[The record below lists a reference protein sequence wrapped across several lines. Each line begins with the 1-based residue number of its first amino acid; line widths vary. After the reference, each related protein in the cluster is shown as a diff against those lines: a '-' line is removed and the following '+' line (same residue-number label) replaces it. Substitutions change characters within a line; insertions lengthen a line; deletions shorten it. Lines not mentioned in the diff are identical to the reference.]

1 MKFVFLGSFLL
12 SFYLCQ
18 GQNKLEISGGI
29 DLYYGVNPFDAKQ
42 QNTPIYV
49 SSNQLNSLSI
59 NLALVEFKFRPNSR
73 FRFQLTPAFGSYMN
87 SNYISEKKHFRW
99 IYEGSVGISPS
110 KKNNQWIDF
119 GVFSSPYTF
128 ETPKSWDQ
136 LAYTRSLAP
145 EFVPYYVTGLRYQN
159 ELSKKY
165 KLSLFLMNG
174 WQKIGLQKK
183 IPSLGT
189 QLEWRKNRNYINWT
203 TYAGNEKSDVSPNFG
218 LRIFTELSWSHE
230 TEKFKTQACFY
241 SGLQKVENEGM
252 KNWWQVNGL
261 VDYKLGTKS
270 DIYFRHEY
278 FYDPNKIQIQTPTT
292 AIGFAGHVSSL
303 GFTHKATNH
312 LLLRLETKTLMGK
325 RENELF
331 SFQKQFSN
339 YLPLLFANITIL
351 F

>member
-1 MKFVFLGSFLL
+1 MKFVLVNTFLL
-12 SFYLCQ
+12 AYF
-18 GQNKLEISGGI
+18 GVFAQNKLEISGGI
-29 DLYYGVNPFDAKQ
+29 DLYYGINPLDFNQEK
-42 QNTPIYV
+42 TPIYV
-49 SSNQLNSLSI
+49 SSNQLNSLGI
-59 NLALVEFKFRPNSR
+59 NLALIDFKYRPHER
-73 FRFQLTPAFGSYMN
+73 FRAQISPAFGSYMN
-87 SNYISEKKHFRW
+87 SNYASEKNLFRW
-99 IYEGSVGISPS
+99 IYEGSFGISPS

-128 ETPKSWDQ
+128 ETPKSWDH

-189 QLEWRKNRNYINWT
+189 QLEWRKNKDYINWT

-218 LRIFTELSWSHE
+218 LRFFTELSWSHE
-230 TEKFKTQACFY
+230 TEKFRTQACLY
-241 SGLQKVENEGM
+241 SGLQKVENEGI
-252 KNWWQVNGL
+252 KDWWQVNGL

-278 FYDPNKIQIQTPTT
+278 FHDPNKIQIQTPSN
-292 AIGFAGHVSSL
+292 AIGFTGHASSL
-303 GFTHKATNH
+303 GFTHKVTNY
-312 LLLRLETKTLMGK
+312 LILRLEAKTLFGK

-331 SFQKQFSN
+331 YFQKQFSN
-339 YLPLLFANITIL
+339 YLPLLFTNITIR